1 LLWAF
6 EFKEK
11 PGKPVDVDPETG
23 FTDGIVRT
31 PKNFECE
38 IRVREG
44 REGVVESEFAEAR
57 VVLGKYEG

>member
-1 LLWAF
+1 
-6 EFKEK
+6 
-11 PGKPVDVDPETG
+11 
-23 FTDGIVRT
+23 VRT
-31 PKNFECE
+31 PKNFECD